1 MSENLGYHNLYACW
15 VPKQLT
21 DVHKTRRNNSRKVF
35 LECLEMEGEHFGSYK
50 KLIIHK

>member
-1 MSENLGYHNLYACW
+1 MGYYNSYARW

-21 DVHKTRRNNSRKVF
+21 DVHKTRRDNSRKVF
-35 LECLEMEGEHFGSYK
+35 LEFLEMEGEHYGSYK